1 MKVFVVVLVFVTL
14 LSNPCF
20 ALLTEFEPGYQ
31 IATLVRHSDLVVVG
45 TVTGAD
51 FAFREG
57 IGTTFN
63 TDITITVDSLIKGET
78 NEGKNT
84 VKFMVKG
91 GRGADPNT
99 GEEVHISAEHSPKF
113 ELGERVLVFLKKT
126 KRVELNY
133 PYGGYFI
140 YRGHIGKRTVVNDK
154 FSMPY
159 TFLVDIII
167 DNEMVSVKAKKFID
181 LPVDLVIELGKAS
194 VKDFEGV
201 KLLEEDIKGVIDDT
215 PRGAIPTIND
225 TTVDRLKEESKS
237 IIEKEEV
244 DKENGSR

>member
-201 KLLEEDIKGVIDDT
+201 KHLEEDIKGVISDT

-237 IIEKEEV
+237 IMEKEEV

>member
-1 MKVFVVVLVFVTL
+1 M
-14 LSNPCF
+14 LSSPCF

-51 FAFREG
+51 FAYREG

-78 NEGKNT
+78 NEGEKT

-91 GRGADPNT
+91 GRGVDPNT
-99 GEEVHISAEHSPKF
+99 GEEVSISAEHSPKF

-126 KRVELNY
+126 ERVELNY

-140 YRGHIGKRTVVNDK
+140 YRGNIGKRQVFNDK

-159 TFLVDIII
+159 TLSVDAVL
-167 DNEMVSVKAKKFID
+167 DGEMVTVKGKKFID
-181 LPVDLVIELGKAS
+181 LPVDLVVELGKAS

-201 KLLEEDIKGVIDDT
+201 KLLEEDIKGVINDT
-215 PRGAIPTIND
+215 PRGAIPTID
-225 TTVDRLKEESKS
+225 EQTVDRLKEESKR
-237 IIEKEEV
+237 IMDKEEV
-244 DKENGSR
+244 DKEDGSR